1 MEIETNQQQQGYVE
15 SLLQRLWEQYRDF
28 APLPDREHE
37 EALSLHMLQR
47 LYRHIL
53 SEGYGE

>member
-1 MEIETNQQQQGYVE
+1 METETNQQQQAYVE
-15 SLLQRLWEQYRDF
+15 SLLQRLWEQYRDY
-28 APLPDREHE
+28 APLPDRDRE
-37 EALSLHMLQR
+37 EALTLRMLQR